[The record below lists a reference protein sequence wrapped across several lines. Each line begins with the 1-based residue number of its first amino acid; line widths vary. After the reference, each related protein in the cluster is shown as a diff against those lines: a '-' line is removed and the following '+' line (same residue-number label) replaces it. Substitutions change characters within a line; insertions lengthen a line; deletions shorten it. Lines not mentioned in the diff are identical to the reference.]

1 MSVLTPPDP
10 QVTQP
15 SEPPRRRLGVYA
27 DPESGEAR
35 ELVTV
40 RGAGGSTLLID
51 RRASTYADA
60 RLIAHLA
67 ADEPPDNAH
76 IICEMYLADETRGR
90 CRRVTP
96 QDLELH
102 PPIPSPPTSR
112 AAPQP
117 SDTPLLAATGDR
129 YRIRAVCDGDHGR
142 ALRWTRTRHD
152 GPEDDFAVLTLR
164 DVVGGLEDYEPA
176 RALTIA
182 ALADPDGR
190 NCSSVCALRAELRR
204 LDDSSIRLN
213 RRLREAVQRTVAR
226 GDVTLSEIALRCG
239 RLKRDR
245 RGNVSGETS
254 WLMRRIGVLPEGGE
268 TTPTPWIHSDTLALI
283 AREGLGAYPNE
294 IELD

>member
-1 MSVLTPPDP
+1 MSILTAPDP
-10 QVTQP
+10 QVAQP

-35 ELVTV
+35 ELATV

-51 RRASTYADA
+51 RLAWTYADA

-67 ADEPPDNAH
+67 ADEPPENAH
-76 IICEMYLADETRGR
+76 IICEMYLADKTRGR

-96 QDLELH
+96 QDLELYL
-102 PPIPSPPTSR
+102 PIPSTPTSR
-112 AAPQP
+112 AALPP
-117 SDTPLLAATGDR
+117 SDTPLLAATGDS
-129 YRIRAVCDGDHGR
+129 YRIRAVSDGDHAP
-142 ALRWTRTRHD
+142 ALRWTGTRHD
-152 GPEDDFAVLTLR
+152 SPEDDFAVLTLR
-164 DVVGGLEDYEPA
+164 DVVGALEDYEPA
-176 RALTIA
+176 RALTIT

-213 RRLREAVQRTVAR
+213 RRLREAVQRSVAR
-226 GDVTLSEIALRCG
+226 GEVTLSQIALRCG

-268 TTPTPWIHSDTLALI
+268 ATPTPWIHSDTLALI